1 MIQLQAINNI
11 LNNNNIE
18 KYLNANIE
26 AKHLMGYEQE
36 FQYIVDHYNQYNKVP
51 DLVTYLSK
59 FPDTDMIEVLE
70 PTEYIINNLKEDYL
84 YEQGV
89 KLFTEAA
96 KMLEQNSY
104 EGLRHIAIQAEQLL
118 TNTEDE
124 EGININAMAEE
135 KTQEIKNKMNHE
147 GLIGI
152 SSGLPELDEITG
164 GWLPGEELVTIVGRV
179 NQGKSWLLQ
188 KFLTEANRQG
198 KKVLLYSGEM
208 SWLQVAYRNDTLMSN
223 FSNRQLMR
231 GTISEADF
239 DKYVEYLESN
249 KKQAPFIVITP
260 KHLGNRY
267 LTVSMLKVLIK
278 KYKPDIVGIDQLSL
292 MDDEKKAGQKR
303 LELANI
309 TAGLFNL
316 SEQFHIPILADA
328 QANRNTA
335 NADNPEN
342 PGLGDIAE
350 SDAIGQNSSRM
361 ISLVQ
366 TKLGLSLFM
375 GKNRYGENNKKLV
388 YAWDIDAG
396 TFRYVQDAEIQ
407 QEDEKQEDTQITL
420 KTRNNRQRTGTDVF

>member
-11 LNNNNIE
+11 LNSNNIE
-18 KYLNANIE
+18 DYLNANIE
-26 AKHLMGYEQE
+26 KRHLLGYESE
-36 FQYIVDHYNQYNKVP
+36 FEYIVDHFNRYGKVP
-51 DLVTYLSK
+51 DLATFLTK
-59 FPDTDMIEVLE
+59 FPDTEIIDVLE
-70 PTEYIINNLKEDYL
+70 PTEYIIHNLKEDYL

-104 EGLRHIAIQAEQLL
+104 EGLRHIALQAEQLL
-118 TNTEDE
+118 NNTEDE
-124 EGININAMAEE
+124 EAVNINNMVQE
-135 KTQEIKNKMNHE
+135 KKQEVINKMNHQ

-198 KKVLLYSGEM
+198 KRVLLYSGEM

-231 GTISEADF
+231 GTISQADF
-239 DKYVEYLESN
+239 DKYVEYLEQQ
-249 KKQAPFIVITP
+249 KEQAPFIVVTP

-292 MDDEKKAGQKR
+292 MEDERKAGQKR

-335 NADNPEN
+335 KTENPEN
-342 PGLGDIAE
+342 PGLADIAE
-350 SDAIGQNSSRM
+350 ADAIGQNSSRM

-366 TKLGLSLFM
+366 TKAGLSLLM
-375 GKNRYGENNKKLV
+375 AKNRYGENNKKLV
-388 YAWDIDAG
+388 YAWDIDLG
-396 TFRYVQDAEIQ
+396 TFRYAEQ
-407 QEDEKQEDTQITL
+407 QNEEVESVDISLPL
-420 KTRNNRQRTGTDVF
+420 KNRKKEGIDVF

>member
-11 LNNNNIE
+11 LNSNNIE
-18 KYLNANIE
+18 DYLNANIE
-26 AKHLMGYEQE
+26 KRHLLGYESE
-36 FQYIVDHYNQYNKVP
+36 FEYIVDHFNRYGKVP
-51 DLVTYLSK
+51 DLATFLTK
-59 FPDTDMIEVLE
+59 FPDTEIIDVLE
-70 PTEYIINNLKEDYL
+70 PTEYIIHNLKEDYL

-104 EGLRHIAIQAEQLL
+104 EGLRHIALQAEQLL
-118 TNTEDE
+118 NNTEDE
-124 EGININAMAEE
+124 EAVNINNMAQE
-135 KTQEIKNKMNHE
+135 KKQEVINKMNHQ

-198 KKVLLYSGEM
+198 KRVLLYSGEM

-231 GTISEADF
+231 GTISQADF
-239 DKYVEYLESN
+239 DKYVEYLEQQ
-249 KKQAPFIVITP
+249 KEQAPFIVVTP

-292 MDDEKKAGQKR
+292 NSVLGCTYGDDTVMV
-303 LELANI
+303 I
-309 TAGLFNL
+309 TADV
-316 SEQFHIPILADA
+316 EDA
-328 QANRNTA
+328 Y
-335 NADNPEN
+335 
-342 PGLGDIAE
+342 
-350 SDAIGQNSSRM
+350 M
-361 ISLVQ
+361 VQ
-366 TKLGLSLFM
+366 
-375 GKNRYGENNKKLV
+375 
-388 YAWDIDAG
+388 
-396 TFRYVQDAEIQ
+396 
-407 QEDEKQEDTQITL
+407 EKINEVLLND
-420 KTRNNRQRTGTDVF
+420 

>member
-11 LNNNNIE
+11 LNSNNIE
-18 KYLNANIE
+18 DYLNANIE
-26 AKHLMGYEQE
+26 KRHLLGYESE
-36 FQYIVDHYNQYNKVP
+36 FEYIVDHFNKYGKVP
-51 DLVTYLSK
+51 DLATFLTK
-59 FPDTDMIEVLE
+59 FPDTEIIDVLE
-70 PTEYIINNLKEDYL
+70 PTEYIIHNLKEDYL

-104 EGLRHIAIQAEQLL
+104 EGLRHIALQAEQLL
-118 TNTEDE
+118 NNTEDE
-124 EGININAMAEE
+124 KAVNINNMAQE
-135 KTQEIKNKMNHE
+135 KKQEVINKMNHQ

-198 KKVLLYSGEM
+198 KRVLLYSGEM

-231 GTISEADF
+231 GTISQADF
-239 DKYVEYLESN
+239 DKYVEYLEQQ
-249 KKQAPFIVITP
+249 KEQAPFIVVTP

-292 MDDEKKAGQKR
+292 MEDERRAGQKR

-335 NADNPEN
+335 KTENPEN
-342 PGLGDIAE
+342 PGLADIAE
-350 SDAIGQNSSRM
+350 ADAIGQNSSRM

-366 TKLGLSLFM
+366 TKAGLSLLM
-375 GKNRYGENNKKLV
+375 AKNRYGENNKKLV
-388 YAWDIDAG
+388 YAWDIDLG
-396 TFRYVQDAEIQ
+396 TFRYAEQ
-407 QEDEKQEDTQITL
+407 QNEEVESVDISLPL
-420 KTRNNRQRTGTDVF
+420 KNRKKEGIDVF

>member
-11 LNNNNIE
+11 LNSNNIE
-18 KYLNANIE
+18 DYLNANIE
-26 AKHLMGYEQE
+26 KRHLLGYESE
-36 FQYIVDHYNQYNKVP
+36 FEYIVDHFNRYGKVP
-51 DLVTYLSK
+51 DLATFLTK
-59 FPDTDMIEVLE
+59 FPDTEIIDVLE
-70 PTEYIINNLKEDYL
+70 PTEYIIHNLKEDYL

-104 EGLRHIAIQAEQLL
+104 EGLRHIALQAEQLL
-118 TNTEDE
+118 NNTEDE
-124 EGININAMAEE
+124 EAVNINNMAQE
-135 KTQEIKNKMNHE
+135 KKQEVINKMNHQ

-198 KKVLLYSGEM
+198 KRVLLYSGEM

-231 GTISEADF
+231 GTISQADF
-239 DKYVEYLESN
+239 DKYVEYLEQQ
-249 KKQAPFIVITP
+249 KEQAPFIVVTP

-292 MDDEKKAGQKR
+292 MEDERKAGQKR

-335 NADNPEN
+335 KTENPEN
-342 PGLGDIAE
+342 PGLADIAE
-350 SDAIGQNSSRM
+350 ADAIGQNSSRM

-366 TKLGLSLFM
+366 TKAGLSLLM
-375 GKNRYGENNKKLV
+375 AKNRYGENNKKLV
-388 YAWDIDAG
+388 YAWDIDLG
-396 TFRYVQDAEIQ
+396 TFRYAEQ
-407 QEDEKQEDTQITL
+407 QNEEVESVDISLPIK
-420 KTRNNRQRTGTDVF
+420 NRKKEGIDVF

>member
-11 LNNNNIE
+11 LNSNNIE
-18 KYLNANIE
+18 DYLNANIE
-26 AKHLMGYEQE
+26 KRHLLGYESE
-36 FQYIVDHYNQYNKVP
+36 FEYIVDHFNRYGKVP
-51 DLVTYLSK
+51 DLATFLTK
-59 FPDTDMIEVLE
+59 FPDTEIIDVLE
-70 PTEYIINNLKEDYL
+70 PTEYIIHNLKEDYL

-104 EGLRHIAIQAEQLL
+104 EGLRHIALQAEQLL
-118 TNTEDE
+118 NNTEDE
-124 EGININAMAEE
+124 EAVNINNMAQE
-135 KTQEIKNKMNHE
+135 KKQEVINKMNHQ

-198 KKVLLYSGEM
+198 KRVLLYSGEM

-239 DKYVEYLESN
+239 DKYVEYLEQQ
-249 KKQAPFIVITP
+249 KEQAPFIVVTP

-292 MDDEKKAGQKR
+292 MEDERKAGQKR

-335 NADNPEN
+335 KTENPEN
-342 PGLGDIAE
+342 PGLADIAE
-350 SDAIGQNSSRM
+350 ADAIGQNSSRM

-366 TKLGLSLFM
+366 TKAGLSLLM
-375 GKNRYGENNKKLV
+375 AKNRYGENNKKLV
-388 YAWDIDAG
+388 YAWDIDLG
-396 TFRYVQDAEIQ
+396 TFRYAEQ
-407 QEDEKQEDTQITL
+407 QNEEVESVDISLPIK
-420 KTRNNRQRTGTDVF
+420 NRKKEGIDVF

>member
-11 LNNNNIE
+11 LNSNNIE
-18 KYLNANIE
+18 DYLNANIE
-26 AKHLMGYEQE
+26 KRHLLGYESE
-36 FQYIVDHYNQYNKVP
+36 FEYIVDHFNRYGKVP
-51 DLVTYLSK
+51 DLATFLTK
-59 FPDTDMIEVLE
+59 FPDTEIIDVLE
-70 PTEYIINNLKEDYL
+70 PTEYIIHNLKEDYL

-104 EGLRHIAIQAEQLL
+104 EGLRHIALQAEQLL
-118 TNTEDE
+118 NNTEDE
-124 EGININAMAEE
+124 EAVNINNMAQE
-135 KTQEIKNKMNHE
+135 KKQEVINKMNHQ

-179 NQGKSWLLQ
+179 NQGKSWLFQ

-198 KKVLLYSGEM
+198 KRVLLYSGEM

-231 GTISEADF
+231 GTISQADF
-239 DKYVEYLESN
+239 DKYVEYLEQQ
-249 KKQAPFIVITP
+249 KEQAPFIVVTP

-292 MDDEKKAGQKR
+292 MEDERKAGQKR

-335 NADNPEN
+335 KTENPEN
-342 PGLGDIAE
+342 PGLADIAE
-350 SDAIGQNSSRM
+350 ADAIGQNSSRM

-366 TKLGLSLFM
+366 TKAGLSLLM
-375 GKNRYGENNKKLV
+375 AKNRYGENNKKLV
-388 YAWDIDAG
+388 YAWDIDLG
-396 TFRYVQDAEIQ
+396 TFRYAEQ
-407 QEDEKQEDTQITL
+407 QNEEVESVDISLPL
-420 KTRNNRQRTGTDVF
+420 KNRKKEGIDVF

>member
-11 LNNNNIE
+11 LNSNNIE
-18 KYLNANIE
+18 DYLNANIE
-26 AKHLMGYEQE
+26 KRHLLGYESE
-36 FQYIVDHYNQYNKVP
+36 FEYIVDHFNRYGKVP
-51 DLVTYLSK
+51 DLATFLTK
-59 FPDTDMIEVLE
+59 FPDTEIIDVLE
-70 PTEYIINNLKEDYL
+70 PTEYIIHNLKEDYL

-104 EGLRHIAIQAEQLL
+104 EGLRHIALQAEQLL
-118 TNTEDE
+118 NNTEDE
-124 EGININAMAEE
+124 EAVNINNMAQE
-135 KTQEIKNKMNHE
+135 KKQEVINKMNHQ

-239 DKYVEYLESN
+239 DKYVEYLEQQ
-249 KKQAPFIVITP
+249 KEQAPFIVVTP

-292 MDDEKKAGQKR
+292 MEDERKAGQKR

-335 NADNPEN
+335 KTENPEN
-342 PGLGDIAE
+342 PGLADIAE
-350 SDAIGQNSSRM
+350 ADAIGQNSSRM

-366 TKLGLSLFM
+366 TKAGLSLLM
-375 GKNRYGENNKKLV
+375 AKNRYGENNKKLV
-388 YAWDIDAG
+388 YAWDIDLG
-396 TFRYVQDAEIQ
+396 TFRYAEQ
-407 QEDEKQEDTQITL
+407 QNEEVESVDISLPIK
-420 KTRNNRQRTGTDVF
+420 NRKKEGIDVF

>member
-11 LNNNNIE
+11 LNNNNLE
-18 KYLNANIE
+18 KYLNSNIE
-26 AKHLMGYEQE
+26 AKHLIGYEEE

-51 DLVTYLSK
+51 DLATYLSK
-59 FPDTDMIEVLE
+59 FPETDMIEVLE

-104 EGLRHIAIQAEQLL
+104 EGLRHIALQAEQLL

-124 EGININAMAEE
+124 EGININNMAEQ
-135 KTQEIKNKMNHE
+135 KTQEIRNKMNHQ

-198 KKVLLYSGEM
+198 KRVLLYSGEM

-231 GTISEADF
+231 GTITEVEL
-239 DKYVEYLESN
+239 DKYVEYLEEQ
-249 KKQAPFIVITP
+249 KEQAPFIVITP

-292 MDDEKKAGQKR
+292 MEDERKAGQKR

-309 TAGLFNL
+309 TASLFNL

-335 NADNPEN
+335 KTESPEN

-350 SDAIGQNSSRM
+350 ADAIGQNSSRM

-366 TKLGLSLFM
+366 TKAGLSLLIA
-375 GKNRYGENNKKLV
+375 KNRYGENNKKLV
-388 YAWDIDAG
+388 YAWDIDMG
-396 TFRYVQDAEIQ
+396 TFRYAE
-407 QEDEKQEDTQITL
+407 QENEEEKSDDTQITL

>member
-11 LNNNNIE
+11 LNSNNIE
-18 KYLNANIE
+18 DYLNANIE
-26 AKHLMGYEQE
+26 KRHLLGYESE
-36 FQYIVDHYNQYNKVP
+36 FEYIVDHFNRYGKVP
-51 DLVTYLSK
+51 DLATFLTK
-59 FPDTDMIEVLE
+59 FPDTEIIDVLE
-70 PTEYIINNLKEDYL
+70 PTEYIIHNLKEDYL

-104 EGLRHIAIQAEQLL
+104 EGLRHIALQAEQLL
-118 TNTEDE
+118 NNTEDE
-124 EGININAMAEE
+124 EAININNMAQE
-135 KTQEIKNKMNHE
+135 KKQEVINKMNHQ

-198 KKVLLYSGEM
+198 KRVLLYSGEM

-239 DKYVEYLESN
+239 DKYVEYLEQQ
-249 KKQAPFIVITP
+249 KEQAPFIVVTP

-292 MDDEKKAGQKR
+292 MEDERKAGQKR

-335 NADNPEN
+335 KTENPEN
-342 PGLGDIAE
+342 PGLADIAE
-350 SDAIGQNSSRM
+350 ADAIGQNSSRM

-366 TKLGLSLFM
+366 TKAGLSLLM
-375 GKNRYGENNKKLV
+375 AKNRYGENNKKLV
-388 YAWDIDAG
+388 YAWDIDLG
-396 TFRYVQDAEIQ
+396 TFRYAEQQQDE
-407 QEDEKQEDTQITL
+407 EKETVDTSLPI
-420 KTRNNRQRTGTDVF
+420 KNRKKEGIDVF

>member
-11 LNNNNIE
+11 LNSNNIE
-18 KYLNANIE
+18 DYLNANIE
-26 AKHLMGYEQE
+26 KRHLLGYESE
-36 FQYIVDHYNQYNKVP
+36 FEYIVDHFNRYGKVP
-51 DLVTYLSK
+51 DLATFLTK
-59 FPDTDMIEVLE
+59 FPDTEIIDVLE
-70 PTEYIINNLKEDYL
+70 PTEYIIHNLKEDYL

-104 EGLRHIAIQAEQLL
+104 EGLRHIALQAEQLL
-118 TNTEDE
+118 NNTEDE
-124 EGININAMAEE
+124 EAVNINNMAQE
-135 KTQEIKNKMNHE
+135 KKQEVINKMNHQ

-198 KKVLLYSGEM
+198 KRVLLYSGEM

-231 GTISEADF
+231 GTISQADF
-239 DKYVEYLESN
+239 DKYVEYLEQQ
-249 KKQAPFIVITP
+249 KEQAPFIVVTP

-292 MDDEKKAGQKR
+292 MEDERKAGQKR

-335 NADNPEN
+335 KTENPEN
-342 PGLGDIAE
+342 PGLADIAE
-350 SDAIGQNSSRM
+350 ADAIGQNSSRM

-366 TKLGLSLFM
+366 TKAGLSLLM
-375 GKNRYGENNKKLV
+375 AKNRYGENNKKLV
-388 YAWDIDAG
+388 YAWDIDLG
-396 TFRYVQDAEIQ
+396 TFRYAEQ
-407 QEDEKQEDTQITL
+407 QNEEVESIDISLPL
-420 KTRNNRQRTGTDVF
+420 KNRKKEGIDVF